1 MKNKIPISIFIF
13 LPMLLEFPMLK
24 SIPMAPVVRITHL
37 IIVMYVL
44 FKTFSEKKEYTNE
57 NILIISIFSLLT
69 IISLLSTFKSGIPF
83 LVIKRI
89 YTVLLPSYLLIFLI
103 YLDSAPEATFNFL
116 MKLQMYM
123 GVIFSIYGILLS
135 KFGKWEYLESLE
147 IPIQS
152 LQLGK
157 IKLIQ
162 RVHGSTVPYRIASFM
177 GNPNGFGLFL
187 VWTMLSTLY
196 LYKMKKNHNINTFF
210 YLLVQFIAILL
221 TQSRTAFLT
230 LIIAVTL
237 YYFIISE
244 KKARYFGAFL
254 LIIPLF
260 LLILGSEKMGL
271 NIAIIKRFQNLDL
284 SGREDVWKVLIDS
297 ISENYLMGIGFSTS
311 YEVLLSKQTN
321 VNHTHNVYLKVLTE
335 TGVIGFITLVLAW
348 ATGIIFT
355 IKKYIKNK
363 NNKYKYLY
371 AYILTILIVLLL
383 HQMAE
388 EHLMNFHYIMFL
400 WVYSIALSS
409 IDLSASNNEINYCE
423 LIKQHE

>member
-1 MKNKIPISIFIF
+1 
-13 LPMLLEFPMLK
+13 
-24 SIPMAPVVRITHL
+24 
-37 IIVMYVL
+37 
-44 FKTFSEKKEYTNE
+44 
-57 NILIISIFSLLT
+57 
-69 IISLLSTFKSGIPF
+69 
-83 LVIKRI
+83 
-89 YTVLLPSYLLIFLI
+89 
-103 YLDSAPEATFNFL
+103 
-116 MKLQMYM
+116 
-123 GVIFSIYGILLS
+123 
-135 KFGKWEYLESLE
+135 
-147 IPIQS
+147 
-152 LQLGK
+152 
-157 IKLIQ
+157 
-162 RVHGSTVPYRIASFM
+162 
-177 GNPNGFGLFL
+177 
-187 VWTMLSTLY
+187 MLSTLY

-271 NIAIIKRFQNLDL
+271 NIAIIKRFQNMDL

-388 EHLMNFHYIMFL
+388 EHLMNFNYIMFL